1 MPKASG
7 ISATGVNFRSSFS
20 SSEVGGRGSKLGSGG
35 AFEMVVVVVVFWEVV
50 LVLSAGRGSVDV
62 LSAIVEV

>member
-20 SSEVGGRGSKLGSGG
+20 SSELGGRGSKLGSGG
-35 AFEMVVVVVVFWEVV
+35 GFEVVVVVVFGEVV
-50 LVLSAGRGSVDV
+50 LVLSAGSGSVDV